1 MRTCTAPFLGCTSTV
16 LLRSLIVVPFVVWCV
31 SGTVRSYG
39 KIYRIGWRTD
49 RGIQNSV
56 YFSESTAGTSPVL
69 YRGNLGVAVGTFGN
83 AYTILRLFVCR
94 RQSSRVPR
102 GYYEYCA
109 RLTGCTRLNS
119 LVKKFRIQQRRTKSG
134 IEQQIFLSGKGRA
147 DPIVTEQ
154 QLCYRRLVL
163 QLVVK

>member
-1 MRTCTAPFLGCTSTV
+1 MANVPISLPSSVRLFL
-16 LLRSLIVVPFVVWCV
+16 LVVSRVVV
-31 SGTVRSYG
+31 GTVRSYG

-134 IEQQIFLSGKGRA
+134 IEQQIFLS